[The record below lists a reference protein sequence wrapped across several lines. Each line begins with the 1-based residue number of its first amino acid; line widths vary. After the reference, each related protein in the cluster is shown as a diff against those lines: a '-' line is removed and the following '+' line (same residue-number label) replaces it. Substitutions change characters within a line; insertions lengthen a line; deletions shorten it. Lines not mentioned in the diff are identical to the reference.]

1 MARKRYGLD
10 EGLVNY
16 GRGQIVPY
24 AELID
29 ELIDL
34 VSEDAEAMNCTKELM
49 HLKTIVSRGTSA
61 HQKVHCFDEALAS
74 GDDKKTALIKV
85 VDHLIAEIKDFS
97 TV

>member
-34 VSEDAEAMNCTKELM
+34 VSEDAKAMNCTKELM
-49 HLKTIVSRGTSA
+49 HLKTIVSRGISA
-61 HQKVHCFDEALAS
+61 HRQVHCFDEALAPS
-74 GDDKKTALIKV
+74 DDKKTALIKV
-85 VDHLIAEIKDFS
+85 VDHLIAETQDFS

>member
-34 VSEDAEAMNCTKELM
+34 VSEDAEAMNYTKELM

-61 HQKVHCFDEALAS
+61 HRQVHCFDEALAS

-85 VDHLIAEIKDFS
+85 VDHLIAEIQDFS